1 MLYFNSGFHIINII
15 YIFNSIGCIDLLT
28 RSGYIFYV
36 QYIGLIDKKSTL
48 EFVHIYI
55 AHLISLWSIFIYRR
69 VGNTLR
75 YKQVC
80 AVIQK
85 SIGFMS
91 NFLSKLVFGIRGEPG
106 TDLVIDFV
114 FTSIYLVF
122 NLRLKLTKEAWKLKS
137 NTLACY
143 GNVKGRN

>member
-1 MLYFNSGFHIINII
+1 
-15 YIFNSIGCIDLLT
+15 
-28 RSGYIFYV
+28 
-36 QYIGLIDKKSTL
+36 
-48 EFVHIYI
+48 
-55 AHLISLWSIFIYRR
+55 
-69 VGNTLR
+69 
-75 YKQVC
+75 
-80 AVIQK
+80 
-85 SIGFMS
+85 MS